1 MLPFSDADDPRLPF
15 DDPTQQRYEVIRP
28 VIVTGDRTVSERAQ
42 ETGTHPDTVSR
53 LKRRFEK
60 QGMLGLIP
68 DTVEVVPARRRRR
81 VSDEVVEELRRL
93 KGLYD
98 GFGYR
103 ELARIIWYKFNDRIS
118 HATVRRL
125 WPDLSPPPPEQL
137 PLLDYHSY
145 PERSQA
151 RLEVI
156 QLYFQGWSKTSISRF
171 LHVSRTT
178 INEWIRR
185 FEAEDLASLD
195 VEDLADLDAND
206 LKSLADGSHAP
217 KSPQRKVWLP
227 IMLAVY
233 HLQKRH
239 PDAGR
244 FRIWSLLGMPE
255 IHERTVGRV
264 MALNKRVYP
273 DIPHVAKKRRKK
285 EPQPHPFKAS
295 VAHEYWFIDGRMMD
309 FEIEGVRW
317 WSVIVLDGY
326 SRTMLAGAVS
336 ASEASWIALTV
347 LFTACQRYGV
357 PQYLISDKGSA
368 YISNVVEAVCKRLG
382 IDHRT
387 ITGKNG
393 ESYMNLM
400 ETHFNIQRRLYDY
413 QFSLCRTP
421 IEFEQAHQQFLELY
435 NSTAHQGLQQEKF
448 EPPIPLSVLGEAKGR
463 FYSAEELERKF
474 SRALFPRVTNRY
486 GCVTLHSYHF
496 YVEEGLPKT
505 KVLLWVYGNEL
516 RAVFETVVLAEYA
529 CRYDIR
535 DRKVK
540 DIRDGRFYR
549 HEAFISDQYAL
560 IPLSPEESLV
570 IYRPGSAPRQA
581 RLPFPAQQ
589 LRLFE
594 RVS

>member
-28 VIVTGDRTVSERAQ
+28 VVVTGDRTVSERAQ
-42 ETGTHPDTVSR
+42 ETGMHPDTVSR

-151 RLEVI
+151 RLEVV

-227 IMLAVY
+227 IMLEVY

-336 ASEASWIALTV
+336 ASEASWLALTV

-435 NSTAHQGLQQEKF
+435 NSTAPQGLQQEKF